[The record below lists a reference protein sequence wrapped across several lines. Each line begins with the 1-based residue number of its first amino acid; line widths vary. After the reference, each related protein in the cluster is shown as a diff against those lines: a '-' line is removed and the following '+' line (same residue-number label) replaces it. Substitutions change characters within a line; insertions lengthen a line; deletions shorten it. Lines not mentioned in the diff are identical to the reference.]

1 MLSDEQ
7 RKSLELAVTQY
18 EQDLEEVLPY
28 LLKRGIDSATARSRR
43 LGFVKAPAIP
53 EHKRAKGR
61 LAIPFVTPAGV
72 VAMAFRCVE
81 DHNCKE
87 EDRRVKA
94 INKSWSHSKYWKPYG
109 QVAHLYGVN
118 DLHLPVRDICVV
130 EGEIDAITLSEL
142 CKVPGVGIGGAE
154 HWQTWWPLIL
164 VDYRHVY
171 AICDGDAAG
180 RNLGNKIVKEMRSK
194 AVLIELPEGED
205 VNSYYLKH
213 GADKL
218 RSLIQ

>member
-18 EQDLEEVLPY
+18 EEDLPEVLPY
-28 LLKRGIDSATARSRR
+28 LAERGISSATALSRR
-43 LGFVKAPAIP
+43 LGFVKVPAIP

-72 VAMAFRCVE
+72 VAMAFRCIE
-81 DHNCKE
+81 KHNCKE
-87 EDRRVKA
+87 EDKRVKA

-118 DLHLPVRDICVV
+118 DLHVPGRDILVA
-130 EGEIDAITLSEL
+130 EGEIDTITLSNMCDL
-142 CKVPGVGIGGAE
+142 PAVGIGGAE
-154 HWQTWWPLIL
+154 HWQAWWPLVL
-164 VDYRHVY
+164 GDYRHIY

-180 RNLGNKIVKEMRSK
+180 RNLGSKLVKELKSK
-194 AVLIELPEGED
+194 VVLVELPEGED
-205 VNSYYLKH
+205 ANSYFLKH
-213 GADKL
+213 GADKV

>member
-18 EQDLEEVLPY
+18 EEDLEEVLPY
-28 LLKRGIDSATARSRR
+28 LEKRGISSAIARSRR
-43 LGFVKAPAIP
+43 LGYVRAAAIP

-72 VAMAFRCVE
+72 VAMAFRCIE

-87 EDRRVKA
+87 KDKEVKA
-94 INKSWSHSKYWKPYG
+94 VNKSWSHSKYWKPYG
-109 QVAHLYGVN
+109 QVSHLYGVN
-118 DLHLPVRDICVV
+118 DLHIQGRDICVA
-130 EGEIDAITLSEL
+130 EGEIDTITLSEM
-142 CKVPGVGIGGAE
+142 CGIPAVGIGGAE
-154 HWQTWWPLIL
+154 HWQSWWQLNL
-164 VDYRHVY
+164 MDYRHVY
-171 AICDGDAAG
+171 VFCDGDPAG
-180 RNLGNKIVKEMRSK
+180 RNLGSKLVKEMRSK
-194 AVLIELPEGED
+194 AVLIELPDGED